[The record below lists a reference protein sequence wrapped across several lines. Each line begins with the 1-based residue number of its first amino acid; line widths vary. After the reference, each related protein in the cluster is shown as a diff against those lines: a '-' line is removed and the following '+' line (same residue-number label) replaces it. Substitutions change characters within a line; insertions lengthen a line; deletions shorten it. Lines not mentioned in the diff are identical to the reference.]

1 MRSRRALRRTLAL
14 LCLPALVA
22 ACAAGG
28 GSAGAV
34 DVEGDGIPAPL
45 RGLTGDAARGRS
57 LVAAR
62 EAANCI
68 LCHAVPGVPIAGNL
82 APSLAGVGSRLD
94 AAQLRLRVV
103 DQKRIV
109 PTTIMPS
116 YYRTEGLV
124 DVAPE
129 YRGRPVLDAQ
139 AVEDI
144 VAWLCT
150 LR

>member
-68 LCHAVPGVPIAGNL
+68 LCHAVPEATLSGNL
-82 APSLAGVGSRLD
+82 GPSLAGAGRRFT
-94 AAQLRLRVV
+94 AAELRLRVV
-103 DQKRIV
+103 DERRVV
-109 PTTIMPS
+109 PQTIMPS
-116 YYRTEGLV
+116 YYRTAGLTG
-124 DVAPE
+124 VAPE
-129 YRGRPVLDAQ
+129 YRGRTILDAQ
-139 AVEDI
+139 AIEDI
-144 VAWLCT
+144 VAYLGT

>member
-1 MRSRRALRRTLAL
+1 MQSRPALRRAFAI
-14 LCLPALVA
+14 LCLPALA
-22 ACAAGG
+22 AGCAAGG
-28 GSAGAV
+28 AAV
-34 DVEGDGIPAPL
+34 RVEGDGIPAPL
-45 RGLTGDAARGRS
+45 RGLSGDATRGRT